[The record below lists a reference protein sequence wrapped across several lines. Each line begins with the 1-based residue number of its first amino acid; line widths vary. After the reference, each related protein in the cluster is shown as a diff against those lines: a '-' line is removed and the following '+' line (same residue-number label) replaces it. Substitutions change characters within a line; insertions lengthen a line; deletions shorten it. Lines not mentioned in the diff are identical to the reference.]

1 MKQMTMA
8 LSMAMAEIERD
19 EMMMKMAWSG
29 DWRWHRRGV
38 SPQCHLWYT
47 TSTLENRSYL
57 YKARQYSIPN
67 NDHATCQTKLAV
79 ALTGL

>member
-47 TSTLENRSYL
+47 TSTLGNRSYL
-57 YKARQYSIPN
+57 YKANTQYQVMTILLARQSWLS
-67 NDHATCQTKLAV
+67 H
-79 ALTGL
+79 